1 MKLYFS
7 ANELSEI
14 VLMSRFAEY
23 VKESLG
29 LRDDSLKNVVLILS
43 LFLFLWYSFY
53 KEKKNFFFLHFS
65 SDVQCFFSK
74 NEASRRCYIYPV
86 VCVPTNWHTT
96 E

>member
-29 LRDDSLKNVVLILS
+29 LRDDSLKNVVLIFS
-43 LFLFLWYSFY
+43 
-53 KEKKNFFFLHFS
+53 FFL
-65 SDVQCFFSK
+65 
-74 NEASRRCYIYPV
+74 
-86 VCVPTNWHTT
+86 
-96 E
+96 

>member
-53 KEKKNFFFLHFS
+53 KEKKNFFFYIFLQMFS
-65 SDVQCFFSK
+65 VSLVKMKLQEDVTF
-74 NEASRRCYIYPV
+74 IL
-86 VCVPTNWHTT
+86 
-96 E
+96 

>member
-53 KEKKNFFFLHFS
+53 KEKKIFFFYIFLQMFS
-65 SDVQCFFSK
+65 VSLVKMKLQEDVTF
-74 NEASRRCYIYPV
+74 IL
-86 VCVPTNWHTT
+86 
-96 E
+96 